1 MIETRSQKKQAENP
15 PAAAPGALCPCPPQE
30 SSGCLGLEPGHS
42 TELWEL
48 ANLAWHRPLRA
59 GKSGL
64 AGKPGLAKPGLAN
77 LAWQILPGQTGPGK
91 PGLAKTGLAQT
102 SPSSQTWPG
111 RPGPC
116 CTKGSQTGAG
126 PTQNNCRRIPKTLSS
141 PEQDV
146 GGNAPLLQLGTLVAV
161 GAAWLSLSPQ
171 EHPLER
177 SPPSGFSRNAPPKVA
192 ARFLSQ
198 REKLFSPGRGFAAE
212 GKQEA

>member
-1 MIETRSQKKQAENP
+1 M
-15 PAAAPGALCPCPPQE
+15 
-30 SSGCLGLEPGHS
+30 GLEPGHS

-48 ANLAWHRPLRA
+48 ANLAWHRPLGA

-64 AGKPGLAKPGLAN
+64 ANLAWKTWPGQTWPGKPGLAN
-77 LAWQILPGQTGPGK
+77 LAWPNWAWQTWPGQNWPGTDLSK
-91 PGLAKTGLAQT
+91 LANLAW
-102 SPSSQTWPG
+102 QTWPG

-116 CTKGSQTGAG
+116 CTKGPQAGAG
-126 PTQNNCRRIPKTLSS
+126 PALNNCRRIPKTPSS
-141 PEQDV
+141 PEQGV